1 MKFLLQSFPLDE
13 MSVICGKAAKVA
25 ASNVQK
31 CHKSFVNV
39 DQWQT
44 DVEKEKDEEVFMK
57 VACLTTGDVFVS
69 DFSLDVGGSVF
80 DPYKSKTQTPF

>member
-1 MKFLLQSFPLDE
+1 
-13 MSVICGKAAKVA
+13 MSEICGKAATVA

-31 CHKSFVNV
+31 RHQSFVNV

-44 DVEKEKDEEVFMK
+44 NVEKEKDEEVFMK

-69 DFSLDVGGSVF
+69 DLKCV
-80 DPYKSKTQTPF
+80 